1 MGDRRLSSGYPRATH
16 RTAVVDPRRIG
27 RSLLIAALAVIV
39 SGCGIGH
46 DPPPWM
52 DSMHRSMW
60 GDRGVELDR
69 PPSPQPG
76 APDVVVVATEFAF
89 EPAEVRVRAGETT
102 TVVLDN
108 AGALIHD
115 LTIADL
121 GFQLIADPGEVAAGS
136 FIAAEAGRFEIRCSI
151 PGHAEAGMTALI
163 IVAQ

>member
-1 MGDRRLSSGYPRATH
+1 MTR

-27 RSLLIAALAVIV
+27 RWLLIAALAVVV

-60 GDRGVELDR
+60 GERGIELDR

-115 LTIADL
+115 LTVADL

-136 FIAAEAGRFEIRCSI
+136 LIAAEAGRFEIRCSI
-151 PGHAEAGMTALI
+151 PGHAEAGMTALL